1 MPPGGEVNITSEAAT
16 SVSEKRR
23 TGQRPSFGSGWYAA
37 KEVIMK
43 ATTTAMATEN
53 IHSIHG
59 AMPFAAD
66 GIIFSAE
73 EVDRRNR
80 SALSAARR
88 GGLVNLLYGGEYSS
102 RLEYLDDV
110 YSDVIQ
116 KIDDEWYAHHQR
128 HSWLWWAQFVSSVT
142 GCAVAEEERRYF
154 RRYLLVTGMVRL
166 GGFFRLRRHSSRIRD
181 ARWNE

>member
-1 MPPGGEVNITSEAAT
+1 MPPGGEVNISPEAAT
-16 SVSEKRR
+16 SVSKKHGGCGSILIFE
-23 TGQRPSFGSGWYAA
+23 SGWYAA
-37 KEVIMK
+37 GKEDMMK
-43 ATTTAMATEN
+43 ENTVATTATTMTQ
-53 IHSIHG
+53 
-59 AMPFAAD
+59 MPFAAD
-66 GIIFSAE
+66 GVIFTAE

-116 KIDDEWYAHHQR
+116 KIDDEWCEHHQR

-154 RRYLLVTGMVRL
+154 RKYLLETGMVRL
-166 GGFFRLRRHSSRIRD
+166 NGFFRLRRHSSRISD